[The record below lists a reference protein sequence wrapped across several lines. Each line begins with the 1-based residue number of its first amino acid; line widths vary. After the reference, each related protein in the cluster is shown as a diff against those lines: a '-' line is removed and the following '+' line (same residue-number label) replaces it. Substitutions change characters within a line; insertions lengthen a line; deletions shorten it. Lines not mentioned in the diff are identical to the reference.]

1 MEYVITILI
10 SYLMGSIPTALIL
23 SNRKKI
29 DIRQH
34 GSGNI
39 GATNS
44 FRVLGKKAGFLVT
57 FIDIIKGVIPALLAY
72 LYGGDLLAV
81 TAAFAVIIG
90 HSFSIFANFKGGKGI
105 ATGAGAVMVLN
116 PLAVIL
122 GITLFVILLLITKYA
137 SLSSILAAI
146 SVALLTWVLDDS
158 LTAKIG
164 VTIMVGFVIFR
175 HRSNIARLIRGE
187 ENKVLQKKNK

>member
-1 MEYVITILI
+1 MEYVITILL
-10 SYLMGSIPTALIL
+10 SYLIGSIPTALIL
-23 SNRKKI
+23 SSRKNI
-29 DIRQH
+29 DIRQQ

-44 FRVLGKKAGFLVT
+44 FRVLGKKAGFFVA
-57 FIDIIKGVIPALLAY
+57 FIDILKGVIPALIAY
-72 LYGGDLLAV
+72 LYGGDELAV
-81 TAAFAVIIG
+81 VAAFAVIIG

-116 PLAVIL
+116 PIAVIS
-122 GITLFVILLLITKYA
+122 GILLFFLLLFLTKYA
-137 SLSSILAAI
+137 SLSSIIAAS

-158 LTAKIG
+158 IVVKVG

-187 ENKVLQKKNK
+187 EKKVLQKKND